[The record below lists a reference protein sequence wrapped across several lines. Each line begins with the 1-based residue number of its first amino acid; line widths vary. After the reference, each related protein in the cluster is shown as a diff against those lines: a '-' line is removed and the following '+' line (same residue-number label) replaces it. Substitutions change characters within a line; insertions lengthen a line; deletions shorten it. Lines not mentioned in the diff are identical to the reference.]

1 MSDHVN
7 VVLNQQQR
15 QLLDETVERFP
26 GKSREEVLLQ
36 ALREFCAEQHIS
48 TDSGN

>member
-1 MSDHVN
+1 MSERVT

-15 QLLDETVERFP
+15 ELLDETVERFP

-36 ALREFCAEQHIS
+36 ALREFCAEQGTS
-48 TDSGN
+48 TGPGR